1 MIGQALVAAT
11 VKVPVSPRQIVR
23 SDGLVVIVGVDWSI
37 WKVAVPLLVA
47 PAAFLTLQ
55 RNIIPSTAGEVG
67 DAGVVYDGL
76 VAPGMASQEVV
87 GAS

>member
-1 MIGQALVAAT
+1 MATTVNVA
-11 VKVPVSPRQIVR
+11 VSPIQTVR
-23 SDGLVVIVGVDWSI
+23 SDGSLVIVAAAESKWR
-37 WKVAVPLLVA
+37 VAVPLVVV